1 MSGLLTTSPNN
12 DFSNTHQQTIVNAA
26 STQNDNSDLKVKEL
40 MAKLPPAPTKLGTTT
55 ETVTKKT
62 FTETTVKRVTNNE
75 AKIEDVVLVKA
86 GGPMGLSIIGGS
98 DHICVPFGTGEPGIF
113 ISKVNKY
120 FLIVVQKCYCS
131 THLFSVKPF
140 PRVNI
145 REIDFTEKI
154 ILKIRKKCNY
164 YYYYL

>member
-1 MSGLLTTSPNN
+1 MEFLTFSPISHLPGMSGLLSTSPNY
-12 DFSNTHQQTIVNAA
+12 DSTITQPIA
-26 STQNDNSDLKVKEL
+26 SSGSDSKVKEL
-40 MAKLPPAPTKLGTTT
+40 MAKLPPAPIKLGTTT

-113 ISKVNKY
+113 ISKVCKY
-120 FLIVVQKCYCS
+120 
-131 THLFSVKPF
+131 
-140 PRVNI
+140 N
-145 REIDFTEKI
+145 
-154 ILKIRKKCNY
+154 
-164 YYYYL
+164 